1 VTVLAIGFGS
11 SESVERLG
19 DWQDQNEM
27 LFIFAEGPADMVR
40 TFNVTSQ
47 STKFGI
53 SRDGVIQF
61 RHGYGA
67 SSSGT
72 WAERLSDLA
81 ADS

>member
-1 VTVLAIGFGS
+1 MTVLAIGFGS

-19 DWQDQNEM
+19 DWQDQNEIP
-27 LFIFAEGPADMVR
+27 FIFAEGSADMAR
-40 TFNVTSQ
+40 MFNVTSQ

-67 SSSGT
+67 SSAGT
-72 WAERLSDLA
+72 WARRMSDLA
-81 ADS
+81 IDS

>member
-1 VTVLAIGFGS
+1 MTVLAIGFGS

-27 LFIFAEGPADMVR
+27 PFIFAEGPASMAR

-61 RHGYGA
+61 RHGYGT
-67 SSSGT
+67 SSADT
-72 WAERLSDLA
+72 WAERLSELA
-81 ADS
+81 TGS

>member
-61 RHGYGA
+61 RHRYGA
-67 SSSGT
+67 SSAGT